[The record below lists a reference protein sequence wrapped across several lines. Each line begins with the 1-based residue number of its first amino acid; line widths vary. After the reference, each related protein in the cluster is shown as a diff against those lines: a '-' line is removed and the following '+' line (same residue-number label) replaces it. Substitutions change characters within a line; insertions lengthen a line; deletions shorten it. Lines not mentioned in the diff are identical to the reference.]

1 MKKKLIL
8 IYTLLFVTVLYS
20 QQKNISVEY
29 VVKIDDEKELFNSN
43 PSLRK
48 MFDDARMGVNSLL
61 FNLIINKSGTK
72 FYENAIL
79 SSDER
84 NSKNAIIFAG
94 YSGVTYQFQNS
105 IFQKMRYLEKDILVK
120 EPLRNNWEL
129 HMETKLI
136 DNYLCYKATNVN
148 IIDNGSG
155 KIFNHPV
162 IAWYCPELPY
172 SFGPN
177 GYSNLPGLILE
188 LQVRNVVFG
197 AKKVD
202 LDSKLDFDSSF
213 LNKVKTISLED
224 YNKKLQKDAENFR
237 IK

>member
-1 MKKKLIL
+1 MKKITVLM
-8 IYTLLFVTVLYS
+8 YTLLFVNVLFS

-29 VVKIDDEKELFNSN
+29 AVNIDDEKELFNNN

-48 MFDDARMGVNSLL
+48 MFDDARMGVNRLL
-61 FNLIINKSGTK
+61 FNLVINESGSK

-84 NSKNAIIFAG
+84 DSKSATIFAG
-94 YSGVTYQFQNS
+94 YSGVTFQFQNS
-105 IFQKMRYLEKDILVK
+105 IFQEMNYLEKDILVK
-120 EPLRNNWEL
+120 EPLKDNWEL
-129 HMETKLI
+129 HIETKLI

-148 IIDNGSG
+148 KVDNGNG

-177 GYSNLPGLILE
+177 GYGNLPGLILE
-188 LQVRNVVFG
+188 LQVRNVVYG

-224 YNKKLQKDAENFR
+224 YNNKLQKDAENF
-237 IK
+237 KD

>member
-8 IYTLLFVTVLYS
+8 IYTLISVTVLYS

-237 IK
+237 D

>member
-1 MKKKLIL
+1 MMKKILLIVAF
-8 IYTLLFVTVLYS
+8 LFTNILS
-20 QQKNISVEY
+20 AQQNNISVEY

-237 IK
+237 D

>member
-1 MKKKLIL
+1 MRKKAIL
-8 IYTLLFVTVLYS
+8 IFTLLFVTILFS

-48 MFDDARMGVNSLL
+48 MFDDARMVVNSLL
-61 FNLIINKSGTK
+61 FNLIINKSGAK

-84 NSKNAIIFAG
+84 NSKNASIFAG
-94 YSGVTYQFQNS
+94 YSGITYQFKNS
-105 IFQKMRYLEKDILVK
+105 IFQEMNYLEKDIMVK
-120 EPLRNNWEL
+120 EPLRDDWEL
-129 HMETKLI
+129 HRETKLI
-136 DNYLCYKATNVN
+136 DNYLCYKATSVN

-155 KIFNHPV
+155 KKFNHPV
-162 IAWYCPELPY
+162 VAWYCPELPY

-188 LQVRNVVFG
+188 LQVRNVVYG

-202 LDSKLDFDSSF
+202 VNSKLNFDLSF
-213 LNKVKTISLED
+213 LNNLKTISLED
-224 YNKKLQKDAENFR
+224 YNVRLQKDSENFTD
-237 IK
+237 

>member
-148 IIDNGSG
+148 IIDNGSE

-237 IK
+237 D